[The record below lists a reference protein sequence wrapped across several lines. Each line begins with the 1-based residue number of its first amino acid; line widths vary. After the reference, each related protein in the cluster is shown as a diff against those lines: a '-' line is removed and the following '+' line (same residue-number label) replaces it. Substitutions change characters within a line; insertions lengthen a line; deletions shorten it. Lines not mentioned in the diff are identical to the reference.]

1 MRSLFER
8 RSARLASAAL
18 LSLTMLAGCG
28 GSPAAGPS
36 QSTDAAHAVSGKAQ
50 LKERLEMMA
59 QTGSGGS
66 AVSGMRQGL
75 DELKKTDAALA
86 DSLMKD
92 LEALEKLQDQAAI
105 KSAARKMADKLK

>member
-8 RSARLASAAL
+8 RSASLGSAAL
-18 LSLTMLAGCG
+18 VSLVLLTGCG

-36 QSTDAAHAVSGKAQ
+36 QSSDAAHAVSGKAQ
-50 LKERLEMMA
+50 LKERLESMV

-66 AVSGMRQGL
+66 AVSGMRQGVQ
-75 DELKKTDAALA
+75 ELKKTDAALA

-92 LEALEKLQDQAAI
+92 LDALEKLQDQGAI
-105 KSAARKMADKLK
+105 KAAARKMADKLK